1 MILTTLLLLVVVAV
15 GGAVLYPVFPCP
27 DCIIRKANPKLIP
40 ADIRNCEYCY
50 GKGRA
55 TVLDHLKGK
64 RDPSLLQP
72 ANLTITPK

>member
-27 DCIIRKANPKLIP
+27 DCIILKANPKLIT

-50 GKGRA
+50 
-55 TVLDHLKGK
+55 
-64 RDPSLLQP
+64 
-72 ANLTITPK
+72 